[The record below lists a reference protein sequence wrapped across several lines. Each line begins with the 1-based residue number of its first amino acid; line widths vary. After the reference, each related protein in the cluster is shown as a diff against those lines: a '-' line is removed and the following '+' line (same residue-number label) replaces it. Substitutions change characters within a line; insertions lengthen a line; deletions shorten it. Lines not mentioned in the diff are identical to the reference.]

1 MKARSRAE
9 RLTSAGAQP
18 LGCRSV
24 ETKLALGLAGVLEGV
39 CRWLPGQPE
48 PLLTRYM
55 VGVLAKSTTLDI
67 SAARRDLGYLP
78 RVSVDEGFERFV
90 RWWKGQKR

>member
-1 MKARSRAE
+1 
-9 RLTSAGAQP
+9 
-18 LGCRSV
+18 
-24 ETKLALGLAGVLEGV
+24 LAGVLEGI
-39 CRWLPGQPE
+39 CRLLPEQPE

-67 SAARRDLGYLP
+67 SAARRDLGYIP

-90 RWWKGQKR
+90 YWWKNQNQNTK